1 VEIPPTP
8 AQLAAGVVRQ
18 NEGAVTVAWLPQSLT
33 TATMAERLEALRRNE
48 PTKMITRRRLER
60 EGLVMPDDV
69 LRKYYPEHSF
79 CFSIAVSFSCNS
91 RSHKQPK

>member
-8 AQLAAGVVRQ
+8 AQVAAGVVRQ
-18 NEGAVTVAWLPQSLT
+18 TEGAVTVAWLPQSLT

-69 LRKYYPEHSF
+69 LRKYYPE
-79 CFSIAVSFSCNS
+79 NQ
-91 RSHKQPK
+91 RRPKK